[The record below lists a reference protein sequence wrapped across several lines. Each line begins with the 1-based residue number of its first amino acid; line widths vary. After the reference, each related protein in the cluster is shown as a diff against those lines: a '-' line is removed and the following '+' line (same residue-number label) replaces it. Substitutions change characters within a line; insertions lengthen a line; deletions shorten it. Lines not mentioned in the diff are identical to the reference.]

1 MMTPVPALVGRTPED
16 IRAAIEGF
24 TVLEWHRLNR
34 AAAYWARHHGFEADD
49 LLQECLG
56 RALDGSRACPLHVP
70 ILTFLIGI
78 MRSIG
83 SDWHKA
89 RSRRREVHLV
99 TDDGE
104 LVVDPADGRPNAE
117 QAAEAL
123 QQEQS
128 IRQAI
133 LALFED
139 DLDAQT
145 IVEGD
150 MDGIEGEDLRN
161 LTGMDLK
168 AFATKRRLI
177 RRRINDKFPKGWIS

>member
-1 MMTPVPALVGRTPED
+1 MTPLPALAGRTPED
-16 IRAAIEGF
+16 IRAAIVGF
-24 TVLEWHRLNR
+24 TDLEWHRLNL
-34 AAAYWARHHGFEADD
+34 AAAYRARQHGIEADD
-49 LLQECLG
+49 LLQECLE
-56 RALDGSRACPLHVP
+56 RALDGSRACPAHVP
-70 ILTFLIGI
+70 ILTFLTGI

-104 LVVDPADGRPNAE
+104 LVVDPADDRPNAE

-123 QQEQS
+123 QREQC

-150 MDGIEGEDLRN
+150 MEGIEGEELRN
-161 LTGMDLK
+161 LTGMDNT
-168 AFATKRRLI
+168 AFNSKRRLI
-177 RRRINDKFPKGWIS
+177 RRRIDKKFPQGWVS